1 MATSTSLAFAQDAPV
16 KFGTTV
22 VIPAGLRGIVYHLRP
37 GANRLPYF
45 EKLKP
50 QGTIYASSL
59 NVPPQSFR
67 DGFPGVT
74 RRFEWFA
81 IDYTGRFW
89 IETPGEYRFS
99 LTSDDG
105 ARLSIDG
112 RVVIDNDGEHPPLE
126 AAGAAELA
134 RGVHRMRVAYFQG
147 PRFEVALVLKIARP
161 GEDFRVFSTN
171 EFAPPAGVSIDS
183 DPLEGRIEID
193 NDFVRVTRATIPPH
207 EKAPEHPFNRVL
219 VYLDRAGQVGWRAAG
234 TIMENTGRSPVRV
247 IEIELKKPAP
257 VESPL
262 RAKELDP
269 VLIDP
274 RHNVLLFE
282 NDQVRVFRS
291 WREPGAAER
300 LHEHTGAGRVAV
312 FLTDIDATIRS
323 GDAET
328 PLHSSAGEVSWS
340 GPAKH
345 AAVNTGARKFEMI
358 VVEVK

>member
-1 MATSTSLAFAQDAPV
+1 M
-16 KFGTTV
+16 

-37 GANRLPYF
+37 GTNRLPDF

-50 QGTIYASSL
+50 QGSIYASSL
-59 NVPPQSFR
+59 NVPAQSFR

-112 RVVIDNDGEHPPLE
+112 RVVVDNDGEHPLRE
-126 AAGAAELA
+126 AAGAIDLP
-134 RGVHRMRVAYFQG
+134 RGVHRMRVSYFQG

-161 GEDFRVFSTN
+161 GQDFRIFSTS
-171 EFAPPAGVSIDS
+171 EFAPPAGASIDA
-183 DPLEGRIEID
+183 DAPVGRIEID
-193 NDFVRVTRATIPPH
+193 NDFVRVTRATVPPRQ
-207 EKAPEHPFNRVL
+207 KTPEHPLNRVL
-219 VYLDRAGQVGWRAAG
+219 VYLDRESHRVQAGHVAWSAA
-234 TIMENTGRSPVRV
+234 TSAPFTENTGRSPVRV
-247 IEIELKKPAP
+247 IEIELKKPEP

-262 RAKELDP
+262 RSRELDP

-282 NDQVRVFRS
+282 NAQVRVFRS

-300 LHEHTGAGRVAV
+300 VHEHTGAGRVAV

-328 PLHSSAGEVSWS
+328 PLHANAGEVSWS
-340 GPAKH
+340 GPVKH
-345 AAVNTGARKFEMI
+345 AAINTGARKFEMI